1 MKHTQLNIL
10 AASAALAVSALVTS
24 TAHAVDIPVTN
35 GSYETLGTFTSV
47 GNSFET
53 WQQLPLSEP
62 GVWEWTVD
70 GVNTD
75 YAIYGVGPGGTHFK
89 TAGEGSYVL
98 NLGALTANGP
108 VKQTLS
114 YTVAAGEEFTLEFD
128 VGQALPGSGSG
139 TLTATILVGGVSIV
153 TGSFS
158 TTKAAGAW
166 DHKTLTGTATST
178 GALSIFF
185 DKDTGSTPWLDN
197 VTLREGPPTVVSDLK
212 ITSFSTAA
220 DQVTLTWSSL
230 DAKTYRIA
238 SSIDLVDWT
247 TILKSGIDGQTT
259 STTDSATFTLGQK
272 VFFRVEEE

>member
-10 AASAALAVSALVTS
+10 TASAAFAVTALVAS

-35 GSYETLGTFTSV
+35 GSFETLGAFTAN
-47 GNSFET
+47 GGGGET
-53 WQQLPLSEP
+53 WQALPTSTA
-62 GVWEWTVD
+62 GVWEHTT
-70 GVNTD
+70 N
-75 YAIYGVGPGGTHFK
+75 ALYGVYKVAAGSHFT
-89 TAGEGSYVL
+89 TAADGSYIL
-98 NLGALTANGP
+98 NTGDAAGSGP
-108 VKQTLS
+108 VSQAFT
-114 YTVAAGEEFTLEFD
+114 YTVAIGDQFTLEFD
-128 VGQALPGSGSG
+128 VAQALSGSGSG
-139 TLTATILVGGVSIV
+139 TLGATILVDGVPIA
-153 TGSFS
+153 TNSFS
-158 TTKAAGAW
+158 TSLAPGAW

-178 GALSIFF
+178 GALSISFA
-185 DKDTGSTPWLDN
+185 KDTGTTPWLDN

-259 STTDSATFTLGQK
+259 STTNSATFTLGEK